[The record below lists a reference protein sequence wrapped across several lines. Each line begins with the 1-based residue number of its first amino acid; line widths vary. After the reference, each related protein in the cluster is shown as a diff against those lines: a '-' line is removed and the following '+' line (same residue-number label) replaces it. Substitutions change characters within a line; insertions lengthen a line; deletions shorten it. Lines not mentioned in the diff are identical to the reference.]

1 MLLQIYLLDYTMK
14 HLLLLHSE
22 FIFPIAPELY
32 ELLLLDLRQYSDFF
46 FFYLFESML
55 VTRGKTFVTACCKIS
70 GLKLTSPTLRFV

>member
-46 FFYLFESML
+46 FLLIWKYAGNQ
-55 VTRGKTFVTACCKIS
+55 RQN
-70 GLKLTSPTLRFV
+70 LRYSLL